1 MASSQPLETVADQ
14 IRSDQIRTNE
24 RTTTKKKK
32 SKEIEK
38 KKDRVE
44 IKNQCVN
51 FNSTLT

>member
-14 IRSDQIRTNE
+14 IRSERTNE
-24 RTTTKKKK
+24 QQPKKKNPK
-32 SKEIEK
+32 KLKK

>member
-14 IRSDQIRTNE
+14 IRSDQNE
-24 RTTTKKKK
+24 RTNNNQKKKNPK
-32 SKEIEK
+32 KLKK

>member
-24 RTTTKKKK
+24 RTTTKKKNPK
-32 SKEIEK
+32 KLK

>member
-14 IRSDQIRTNE
+14 IRSERTNE
-24 RTTTKKKK
+24 QQPKKK

>member
-14 IRSDQIRTNE
+14 IRSDQNE
-24 RTTTKKKK
+24 RTNNNQKKK

>member
-14 IRSDQIRTNE
+14 IRSERTNE
-24 RTTTKKKK
+24 RTTTKKKNPK
-32 SKEIEK
+32 KLKK